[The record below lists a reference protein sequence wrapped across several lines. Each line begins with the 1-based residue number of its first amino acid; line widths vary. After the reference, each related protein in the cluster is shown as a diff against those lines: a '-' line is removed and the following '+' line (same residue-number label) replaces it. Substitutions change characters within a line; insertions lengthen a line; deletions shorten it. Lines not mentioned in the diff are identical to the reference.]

1 MIPAAA
7 AMAVLLRAN
16 ALCAADNGRLWGVSL
31 CVPIML
37 ADPNTL
43 QAVANRDVA
52 GATRDGKLFGLTLP
66 AGTQVAN
73 APFTYAGRH
82 WAQIQW
88 PMFGDADTQ
97 AVTLMHESFHIV
109 QPKLGFNGNAD
120 TGSISGDEFLDTK
133 PGRIWL
139 RGELHALRAALQSS
153 GEART
158 QALRDALTMRL
169 YRHML
174 SATTGSRERQLDVLE
189 GLAEG
194 TGIDAGL
201 PPNRRIRYALYDM
214 TFVEKQPSYAR
225 AFAYATG
232 PAYTELLDAA
242 RSDWRRG
249 ITPASDVALLTMR
262 DYGLDVETLSAV
274 QAQAALARYGGKAIE
289 AQEAARAA
297 RKAALD
303 KTYTRELVEG
313 ATLSLPL
320 VKFHIRFD
328 PRDIETLDRFGTVY
342 HTVSVAA
349 PWGSLDVTGGN
360 ALVTTDFKTVRV
372 AVPNLPGGRVIGGTG
387 WRLKLAPGYRIV
399 ADPRRSGSYTVLK

>member
-1 MIPAAA
+1 
-7 AMAVLLRAN
+7 MAVLLRAN
-16 ALCAADNGRLWGVSL
+16 ALCVADNGHLWGVSL

-52 GATRDGKLFGLTLP
+52 GATRDGKLFRLTLP

-88 PMFGDADTQ
+88 PMFGDAETQ

-139 RGELHALRAALQSS
+139 RGELHALRAALQTG
-153 GEART
+153 GEVRT
-158 QALRDALTMRL
+158 QALRDAITMRL
-169 YRHML
+169 YRHSL
-174 SATTGSRERQLDVLE
+174 SATTGSRERRLDVLE

-201 PPNRRIRYALYDM
+201 PADRRIPYALYDM

-249 ITPASDVALLTMR
+249 ITPSSDIALLTMR
-262 DYGLDVETLSAV
+262 DYGLNVEMPSAA
-274 QAQAALARYGGKAIE
+274 QAQAALERYDGTAIE

-303 KTYTRELVEG
+303 KTYTRDLVEG

-349 PWGSLDVTGGN
+349 PWGSLDVTGGD

-372 AVPNLPGGRVIGGTG
+372 EAPNVRSGNVIRGTG
-387 WRLKLAPGYRIV
+387 WTLKLAPGYRIA
-399 ADPRRSGSYTVLK
+399 ADPHRNGSYTVLK